1 MHVAIATA
9 LALSTYATSSTAVDG
24 SLSDAVLV
32 VYAAN
37 DPDSAGIATY
47 YANQR
52 AIPFTN
58 LCPVTLQ
65 DPTLAYVGS
74 ADYSNA
80 IRAPIRECVSRGG
93 REKILYIVLAYMRP
107 YLMMATNGKQY
118 ALDSYLADIWDQY
131 STADFDNAP
140 DAPHPYYAEVQNQGN
155 VYASFVPLSIFRT
168 RQGVPLI
175 YSVWRLDGATP
186 EIARGLIDRAIAASR
201 QALSGNGY
209 IDRLAPMPDTVD
221 AGLGQG
227 DWELERA
234 AEFLARAGYTTIEDE
249 NPEEFG
255 TSPAPLIC
263 PNAIFYAGW
272 YSFDNYN
279 DVFSWNPGAIGF
291 HLDSASARDPRGGA
305 NWAANALRRG
315 ITVTAGAVFEP
326 YLEGLP
332 RPAGLFRNLLEGAN
346 VGDAFLR
353 NTRCLKWMIVNI
365 RDPLYRPF
373 PAGATGFNPPQPVNS
388 FALSTREV
396 SGGPTITATI
406 TLASPAPP
414 NGSAFTVTTSAP
426 DVISVPGSVTIPG
439 GSTSVSFA
447 GSRSIVATSLDWT
460 ISAGRRLTRLHP
472 HNLEP
477 PPGPPGG
484 RLRGGVCN

>member
-1 MHVAIATA
+1 MPIMPFAMATA
-9 LALSTYATSSTAVDG
+9 LALSAYATSATAVDG

-32 VYAAN
+32 AYAAN
-37 DPDSAGIATY
+37 DADSAAIATY

-52 AIPFTN
+52 AIPSTN
-58 LCPVTLQ
+58 LCPVTLP
-65 DPTLAYVGS
+65 DPTLAYLAS
-74 ADYSNA
+74 TDYSNA
-80 IRAPIRECVSRGG
+80 IKAPIRDCLSRVG
-93 REKILYIVLAYMRP
+93 RDKILYIVLAYMRP
-107 YLMMATNGKQY
+107 YRVMATSGKQY

-131 STADFDNAP
+131 STADFD
-140 DAPHPYYAEVQNQGN
+140 DAPQASHPYYADVQSQGN
-155 VYASFVPLSIFRT
+155 VYAPFVPLSIFRM

-186 EIARGLIDRAIAASR
+186 ETARGLIDRAIAGSSDT
-201 QALSGNGY
+201 LSGSGY
-209 IDRLAPMPDTVD
+209 IDRLGPVSDSVD

-227 DWELERA
+227 EWDLKRA
-234 AEFLARAGYTTIEDE
+234 AELIARAGYTTIEDE

-255 TSPAPLIC
+255 TSPAALMC
-263 PNAIFYAGW
+263 PNAVFYAGW
-272 YSFDNYN
+272 YSYDNYN

-291 HLDSASARDPRGGA
+291 HLDSASAADPRGGA

-315 ITVTAGAVFEP
+315 ITVTAGAVSEP

-353 NTRCLKWMIVNI
+353 NTRWLKWMIVNI
-365 RDPLYRPF
+365 GDPLYRPF
-373 PAGATGFNPPQPVNS
+373 PTGAPGFNPPQAVDS

-426 DVISVPGSVTIPG
+426 DVISVPGNVTIPG

-447 GSRSIVATSLDWT
+447 VSTSIVATSIDCT
-460 ISAGRRLTRLHP
+460 ISAVGPVSLANAITI
-472 HNLEP
+472 NP
-477 PPGPPGG
+477 PQAP
-484 RLRGGVCN
+484 RGAPRWE

>member
-9 LALSTYATSSTAVDG
+9 LALSTYATSSTAIDG

-37 DPDSAGIATY
+37 DPDSAAIATY

-74 ADYSNA
+74 ADYPNA
-80 IRAPIRECVSRGG
+80 IRAPIQDCLSRVG

-227 DWELERA
+227 DWDLERA

-353 NTRCLKWMIVNI
+353 NTRWLKWMIVNI
-365 RDPLYRPF
+365 GDPLYRPF

-447 GSRSIVATSLDWT
+447 VSTSIVATSIDCT
-460 ISAGRRLTRLHP
+460 ISAVGPVSLANAITI
-472 HNLEP
+472 NP
-477 PPGPPGG
+477 PEAP
-484 RLRGGVCN
+484 RGAHRWE